1 MVGFL
6 RILLP
11 GSVREFRLE
20 FHWRIGGL
28 SQAFKT
34 ERFAILFQGSSSHMF
49 EGVLVMIFVS
59 GTFRGNFFHNGVIT
73 PYLITYLIT

>member
-59 GTFRGNFFHNGVIT
+59 GTFRGDFFHNGVIT